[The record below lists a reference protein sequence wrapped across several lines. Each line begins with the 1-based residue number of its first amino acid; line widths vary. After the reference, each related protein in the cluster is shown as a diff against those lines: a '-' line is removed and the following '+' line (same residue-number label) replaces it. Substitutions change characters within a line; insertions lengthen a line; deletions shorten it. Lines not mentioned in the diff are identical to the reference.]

1 MELSRILFAIGSSLF
16 IAIGILHLWVH
27 FTQLIAEETQEKVKM
42 AQRIVVMNKK
52 VEVLRLWLGFSLIFG
67 VLLLFLGI
75 IDLLS
80 LHLADLNSLSF
91 ILICVSNMLIL
102 LVIIYSGFK
111 YFGKIQIYGGLLG
124 LLLFGTTLGLLVC

>member
-1 MELSRILFAIGSSLF
+1 MELSSILFTIGSCLF
-16 IAIGILHLWVH
+16 IIIGVLHLWVH
-27 FTQLIAEETQEKVKM
+27 FTQLIAAETQEKVRLAKP
-42 AQRIVVMNKK
+42 IVVMKKK

-80 LHLADLNSLSF
+80 LNLSELNSLSF
-91 ILICVSNMLIL
+91 ILICVSNIL
-102 LVIIYSGFK
+102 VLSVIVYSGFR

-124 LLLFGTTLGLLVC
+124 LFLFGTTLGLLVC